1 MEFVMLRSFDHA
13 GYYET
18 RLILVFATLVL
29 SLWFAERKRD
39 PRYLIMFAS
48 GVIFQAWMEYSL
60 QRNSLRGAGYSLSVF
75 GATLPALL
83 RPIFQGFAEGGVL
96 SVMAFWFVDLRT
108 DQSRRR
114 AYTRVYWAVYA
125 LIVTLATLVGIMSVN
140 EPITSPRPMFIGS
153 RATIIGIY
161 VGGSILLCWWRGG
174 LKYLGYFYVG
184 LVIYITLTFEP
195 LHILGARYI
204 GVREGEQVVTA
215 SFAMQVLIMGLSH
228 LWEVAGGKVHYFA
241 VPFALGLVKIR
252 GGSDGRYENV
262 PA

>member
-1 MEFVMLRSFDHA
+1 VFVA
-13 GYYET
+13 
-18 RLILVFATLVL
+18 LVL
-29 SLWFAERKRD
+29 SLWFAERKGDR
-39 PRYLIMFAS
+39 RYLIMFA
-48 GVIFQAWMEYSL
+48 GGAIFQAWMEYSL
-60 QRNSLRGAGYSLSVF
+60 QRNALRGAGYSLSVF
-75 GATLPALL
+75 GATLPAML
-83 RPIFQGFAEGGVL
+83 RPIFQGFAEGGLL

-108 DQSRRR
+108 DQNRRR
-114 AYTRVYWAVYA
+114 AYARIYFAVCA
-125 LIVTLATLVGIMSVN
+125 LIVILATIVGIMSVN

-153 RATIIGIY
+153 RAQIIGIY
-161 VGGSILLCWWRGG
+161 VAGSILLCWWRGG
-174 LKYLGYFYVG
+174 LRYLAYFYLG
-184 LVIYITLTFEP
+184 LLIYIILTFEP

-252 GGSDGRYENV
+252 GGSNGRYESV